1 MRFFASYAIFPMQF
15 LSILEIDNLY
25 LIFSYCQIFIEL
37 VQNTIFLI
45 LLSYTSSNP
54 MQTLFYDIM
63 EDDRSILLI
72 IKICFTAFQL
82 GFAREKNMLETREN
96 LKILN
101 SLVRE
106 THSN

>member
-1 MRFFASYAIFPMQF
+1 
-15 LSILEIDNLY
+15 
-25 LIFSYCQIFIEL
+25 
-37 VQNTIFLI
+37 
-45 LLSYTSSNP
+45 

-106 THSN
+106 THLKRKRKKSCANWSTKSV